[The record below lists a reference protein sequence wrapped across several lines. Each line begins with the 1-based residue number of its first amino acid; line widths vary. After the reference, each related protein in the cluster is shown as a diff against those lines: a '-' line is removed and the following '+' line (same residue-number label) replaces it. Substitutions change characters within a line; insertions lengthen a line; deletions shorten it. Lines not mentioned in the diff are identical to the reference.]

1 MDAHNAETPQRYA
14 PIALVAEDEV
24 MLRELMSDVLQNE
37 GFEVAAFGTADEA
50 LSFLEDKALLVSVV
64 VSNVRMPGHINGI
77 DLAHIVSKRWP
88 FLPIVLTSGYTG
100 LEIQL
105 PKDVPFLRK
114 PWTIDQLATAV
125 KEMRR

>member
-1 MDAHNAETPQRYA
+1 MDVHNAETSQRYA

-50 LSFLEDKALLVSVV
+50 LNFLEGKALLVSVV

-88 FLPIVLTSGYTG
+88 FIPIVLTSGYTG

>member
-1 MDAHNAETPQRYA
+1 MDVHNAETSQRYA

-24 MLRELMSDVLQNE
+24 MLRELMSDVLQSE

-50 LSFLEDKALLVSVV
+50 LNFLEGKALLVSVV

-88 FLPIVLTSGYTG
+88 FLPIVLMSGYTG

>member
-1 MDAHNAETPQRYA
+1 MDVHNAETSQRYA

-24 MLRELMSDVLQNE
+24 MLRELMSDVLQSE

-50 LSFLEDKALLVSVV
+50 LNFLEGKALLVSVV

-88 FLPIVLTSGYTG
+88 FLPIVLMSGYAG

>member
-1 MDAHNAETPQRYA
+1 MDRHTAETSPPYE
-14 PIALVAEDEV
+14 PIALVAEDEI
-24 MLRELMSDVLQNE
+24 MLRELMCDVLHHE
-37 GFEVAAFGTADEA
+37 GFDVAAFGTADEA
-50 LSFLEDKALLVSVV
+50 LHFLEGKALLVSVV

-88 FLPIVLTSGYTG
+88 FLPIVLMSGYTG
-100 LEIQL
+100 LEVQL

-125 KEMRR
+125 KEMKR

>member
-50 LSFLEDKALLVSVV
+50 LSFLEGKALLVSVV

-88 FLPIVLTSGYTG
+88 FIPIVLTSGYTG